1 MALAH
6 FLGAALPLLLLL
18 GAAEAGGEVGVNY
31 GRVANDLPD
40 PASVVQLLKQNG
52 ITMVRLYDAN
62 AKVLTSL
69 ANTGIKVLVMLP
81 N

>member
-18 GAAEAGGEVGVNY
+18 GAAEGGGEVGVNY
-31 GRVANDLPD
+31 GRVANNLPD
-40 PASVVQLLKQNG
+40 PASVVHLLKQNG